1 MPALIGRNFARIRQE
16 KGLTQKQIA
25 LQSGFSVQYLSGLEQ
40 GYKNPTIET
49 VYALAQALGVSHV
62 NLLMPLDF
70 DGNVSMP
77 QTD

>member
-1 MPALIGRNFARIRQE
+1 MDMPALVGRNFARIRQV

-40 GYKNPTIET
+40 GRKNPTIES

-62 NLLMPLDF
+62 DLLMPTDF
-70 DGNVSMP
+70 
-77 QTD
+77 